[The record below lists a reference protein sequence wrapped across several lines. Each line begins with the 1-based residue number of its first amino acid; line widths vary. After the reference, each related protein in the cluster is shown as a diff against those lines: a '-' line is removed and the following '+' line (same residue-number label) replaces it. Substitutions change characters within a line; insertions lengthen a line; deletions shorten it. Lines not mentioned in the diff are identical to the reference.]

1 MKEII
6 SDKAFYLINQ
16 LLQTINKVIIGQEQI
31 VKKTV
36 AAMLCDG
43 NVLIEGAPGLAKTT
57 LVKTL
62 ADAVSCTFSRIQFT
76 PDLMPS
82 DITGSLVYNVKI
94 NDFITRKGPLFA
106 NFILADEINR
116 APAKVQSALLEA
128 MQERQVTIGEDT
140 YPLPEPFLVMATQN
154 PIEQEGTY
162 RLPEAQSD
170 RFMFKIIID
179 YPNLNNEIII
189 TKKVLLNEIHISK
202 AILSVDELQFVKS
215 ELNKIYIDD
224 KIYRFAA
231 EIVKAT
237 RDNLLGNT
245 LSFGASPRATIALIK
260 GSRAI
265 AFIAGRNYVLPED
278 IIFIAKD
285 VLRHRIGLTFEAI
298 ADGITPDNVIEKIWD
313 VVNIP

>member
-16 LLQTINKVIIGQEQI
+16 LLQAVNQVIIGQEQI
-31 VKKTV
+31 VRKTI

-43 NVLIEGAPGLAKTT
+43 HILIEGAPGLAKTT

-62 ADAVSCTFSRIQFT
+62 AEAVSCSFSRIQFT

-128 MQERQVTIGEDT
+128 MQERQITIGEET
-140 YPLPEPFLVMATQN
+140 YPLPDPFWVLATQN

-162 RLPEAQSD
+162 RLPEAQAD
-170 RFMFKIIID
+170 RFIFKIIME
-179 YPNLNNEIII
+179 YPNINNEILI
-189 TKKVLLNEIHISK
+189 TKKVLSNEIFISK
-202 AILSVDELQFVKS
+202 AVLSMEELKFVKN
-215 ELNKIYIDD
+215 ELNKIYIDE
-224 KIYRFAA
+224 KIFKFAA
-231 EIVKAT
+231 EIVNVT
-237 RDNLLGNT
+237 RNDLMYNT
-245 LSFGASPRATIALIK
+245 LSFGASPRATISLIK
-260 GSRAI
+260 GARAI

-278 IIFIAKD
+278 IISIAKD

-298 ADGITPDNVIEKIWD
+298 ADGITTDTVIEKIWGI
-313 VVNIP
+313 VNIP